1 MRTIACLAL
10 LILPTLALAADNQ
23 LTAEEKADGWQ
34 LLFDGTTT
42 NGWRGFHSATF
53 PDHGWA
59 VADGCLKTT
68 GQGPSG
74 GDIIT
79 TNEYDNFEL
88 SVDWKIGPGGNTGV
102 KYLVSEDLVKTGRSG
117 VGFEDQIIVRKG

>member
-1 MRTIACLAL
+1 MRGMTRIVGVVAL
-10 LILPTLALAADNQ
+10 GVMAVGVSVAAQQAPNV
-23 LTAEEKADGWQ
+23 LSAAERAAGWQ

-102 KYLVSEDLVKTGRSG
+102 KYLVS
-117 VGFEDQIIVRKG
+117 